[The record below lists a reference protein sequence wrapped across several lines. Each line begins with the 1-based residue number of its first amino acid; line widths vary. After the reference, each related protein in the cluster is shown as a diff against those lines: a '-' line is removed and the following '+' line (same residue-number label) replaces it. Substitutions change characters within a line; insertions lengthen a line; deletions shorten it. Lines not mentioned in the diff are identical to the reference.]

1 MCFYDYRYCYHG
13 LKHFLSLL
21 KKKKNAKE
29 IMNTE
34 RNAFKT
40 RDSSKLD

>member
-21 KKKKNAKE
+21 KKKNAKE